1 MFLALPFF
9 RSHGPGWCDPGVFLI
24 LCVFSCLIV
33 IDSFFLPGA
42 STFSHNVLSNWRV
55 FYGVT
60 VLFIRLG
67 GIYLVVSRID
77 VS

>member
-42 STFSHNVLSNWRV
+42 STFSHNVLSNWWV
-55 FYGVT
+55 FHGVT
-60 VLFIRLG
+60 VLFIRHG